1 MGNSNTKK
9 TKKVPDKFF
18 ERERMKEQKREALK
32 KKKMNPANKRTAAKE
47 GPLGTAGPPPPPAP
61 PGPASPPQQRTYHSE
76 ALARMRY
83 QLDEDADAFLLNNIL
98 LSVQFFENYEREVQH
113 IKNNPIN
120 EREHEIDQAM
130 VAHHKHVF
138 FADRVRESVHE
149 RVRVR
154 GRAGL
159 EPLSAPRLYVIYD
172 NIEACERGDTSDYSA
187 VLDAPFYKLEVE
199 DCREAGFIKLKKLE
213 VLESEATKIKEVAL
227 ENTRNS
233 LSEDSFFT
241 DSERESYDTDDDPS
255 DIVSGQVLLEKLK
268 NKLADPRKD
277 NFKIRKPLNMKL
289 NSPTDTPGRRRSGP
303 IRQYSPQ
310 ANKSNISNIKEI
322 SKHKSPVLE
331 EKEETLLADDNHN
344 DQAESKA
351 TKSILKSSGSKQSN
365 VSLTQ
370 IYSNGSDDTETSG
383 YRSNSS
389 SRQNESETESEY
401 GYATITESAT
411 PKPIELSIKSNI
423 SANTGVLPDE
433 CWSLMRVQAV
443 DSVSDEEEEDDDD
456 DESRKDSNELEVK
469 SLYENYYYLNSITFM
484 TNFVDNFMLKLKSGL
499 GVSEESIDNALTQ
512 GASIYCE
519 CVKKDINMSFEI
531 IPALLAAWPNAA
543 NQWIIRERRIIQNP
557 RTNIKYQWPTRYMVN
572 KAVGF
577 GCLLVPVGFRPKRGS
592 NPDQRLQWK
601 ISFPAAERYLESCLA
616 HAQMRCYLFA
626 LALHKS
632 FLENESTKIGID
644 ASHIKNHLFW
654 QCEADYSKW
663 PEDRLGE
670 TLRIFLQTFYAH
682 FAQAKFPNYF
692 IEQCND
698 FKSIPQPLLL
708 KLQRKLA
715 DILEAPVMHVLSA
728 VGKLKYMKK
737 DFYPKFN
744 SQKLYYILTCKNPL
758 RVINP
763 NIPVANTNDSTDDD
777 EDPDAGTNI
786 WERAKKHDKHYQWK
800 IKQQQQ
806 KQVEKRK
813 AALLQSKK
821 QKASKPT
828 GIHINPKVMLP
839 KKLDVERRRL
849 VLEFFIPHFIA
860 MARSSERFESIR
872 QALIYLE
879 HAQLLCHLL
888 LDEAAGEMTANE
900 YLDVIRDKL
909 ADCQRKL
916 VNQGGFNL
924 PERKERPVSRN
935 NLPVR
940 KQRPRYPN
948 IVNQD
953 SPTDLRTSS
962 FTFVDVHAAGPSSPN
977 RRASRFNINFENDFD
992 DEEESKL

>member
-9 TKKVPDKFF
+9 TKKVPGTFF
-18 ERERMKEQKREALK
+18 ERERLKERKRDAV
-32 KKKMNPANKRTAAKE
+32 KKKMK
-47 GPLGTAGPPPPPAP
+47 GPVGSAGPPAP
-61 PGPASPPQQRTYHSE
+61 GAYHSE

-98 LSVQFFENYEREVQH
+98 LSVQFFENYEREMQH

-213 VLESEATKIKEVAL
+213 VIESEATKIKEEAVANI
-227 ENTRNS
+227 ENS
-233 LSEDSFFT
+233 LSDDSFIT
-241 DSERESYDTDDDPS
+241 DSERECYDTDYDYS
-255 DIVSGQVLLEKLK
+255 DIVPGQMLLEKQK
-268 NKLADPRKD
+268 NKLVDPRKD
-277 NFKIRKPLNMKL
+277 NFKTTLNMTI
-289 NSPTDTPGRRRSGP
+289 NSPTDTRGRRRSRP
-303 IRQYSPQ
+303 LRQHSPQ
-310 ANKSNISNIKEI
+310 ANKRNISKIKEI
-322 SKHKSPVLE
+322 SKHKSPVWE
-331 EKEETLLADDNHN
+331 EREEPLLADDNHN
-344 DQAESKA
+344 DQTESK
-351 TKSILKSSGSKQSN
+351 TTKSSGLKQTNS
-365 VSLTQ
+365 SLIK
-370 IYSNGSDDTETSG
+370 IYFNGSDDTESSG
-383 YRSNSS
+383 YVSNSS
-389 SRQNESETESEY
+389 RRQNESETESEY
-401 GYATITESAT
+401 GYVNSESAT
-411 PKPIELSIKSNI
+411 LKPIEKIKSNI

-433 CWSLMRVQAV
+433 CWSLMVVQAV
-443 DSVSDEEEEDDDD
+443 DSESD
-456 DESRKDSNELEVK
+456 DEYDYKSQKHSNELEVE

-484 TNFVDNFMLKLKSGL
+484 THFVDNFMFKLKFGL
-499 GVSEESIDNALTQ
+499 GVSAECVDNALTQ
-512 GASIYCE
+512 GAIKCF
-519 CVKKDINMSFEI
+519 KKDINMNFEI

-543 NQWIIRERRIIQNP
+543 NQWIIRQRRIIQNP
-557 RTNIKYQWPTRYMVN
+557 RTNLNYQWPTRYMVK
-572 KAVGF
+572 KAVNF
-577 GCLLVPVGFRPKRGS
+577 GCLLVPAGFIHKSDTSPNQG
-592 NPDQRLQWK
+592 LQWK

-644 ASHIKNHLFW
+644 ASHIKHHLFW

-670 TLRIFLQTFYAH
+670 SLRIFLETFYSH
-682 FAQAKFPNYF
+682 FSQAKFPNYF
-692 IEQCND
+692 IEHCND
-698 FKSIPQPLLL
+698 FKSIPQHRLL

-744 SQKLYYILTCKNPL
+744 SRKLYYILTCKNPL

-763 NIPVANTNDSTDDD
+763 NIPVANTSDITDDD

-786 WERAKKHDKHYQWK
+786 WERAKNHDKHYQWK

-806 KQVEKRK
+806 KQVENRK

-821 QKASKPT
+821 QNNSKPA

-888 LDEAAGEMTANE
+888 LDEAAGEMKPNE

-916 VNQGGFNL
+916 VNQGGLNF
-924 PERKERPVSRN
+924 PERKERP

-940 KQRPRYPN
+940 NQHQRYPN

-953 SPTDLRTSS
+953 SPTDPRTSS
-962 FTFVDVHAAGPSSPN
+962 FTFVDVHAAGPSSP
-977 RRASRFNINFENDFD
+977 RFNINIENDFD